1 MTARVALV
9 LVSHSA
15 ELARGT
21 AELAAQM
28 APDVLV
34 RGVGGGPDGGLGTSL
49 DAVQKV
55 LGEVLTALADI
66 ASVEGGLRESDGGSD
81 DDRSDDGRSDDGGVV
96 VLGDLGSSVLTVEAV
111 LELDE
116 SLAEHVVLARAPFV
130 EGAVAAAVT
139 AHGGAD
145 LTTVL
150 ESANASIRMFAA
162 IEAAQSP
169 AASGTASD
177 DGPDGG
183 PDDGPD
189 GESGSSRT
197 VTVRNPLGLH
207 ARPAA
212 LVSRKVA
219 ELGATVTID
228 GVDASSVLQLM
239 ALGATQGRELRVEA
253 TGERAA
259 EAVATVVEMIDGGF
273 GEV

>member
-21 AELAAQM
+21 AELAEQM
-28 APDVLV
+28 APDVLI

-55 LGEVLTALADI
+55 LGEVLTTLADDP
-66 ASVEGGLRESDGGSD
+66 SVGVGDLGAGDGGT
-81 DDRSDDGRSDDGGVV
+81 DDGGVV

-145 LTTVL
+145 LATVL
-150 ESANASIRMFAA
+150 ESANASVRMFAA

-169 AASGTASD
+169 EASGTTS
-177 DGPDGG
+177 GGEPDGG
-183 PDDGPD
+183 
-189 GESGSSRT
+189 SGSSRT

-219 ELGATVTID
+219 ELGAAVTID

-259 EAVATVVEMIDGGF
+259 EAVATVVEMIDAGF

>member
-1 MTARVALV
+1 
-9 LVSHSA
+9 
-15 ELARGT
+15 
-21 AELAAQM
+21 
-28 APDVLV
+28 
-34 RGVGGGPDGGLGTSL
+34 VGGGPDGGLGTSL
-49 DAVQKV
+49 DAVQK
-55 LGEVLTALADI
+55 ALADVLTI
-66 ASVEGGLRESDGGSD
+66 LADGVP
-81 DDRSDDGRSDDGGVV
+81 DGGGVV
-96 VLGDLGSSVLTVEAV
+96 VLGDLGSSVLTVEAA

-116 SLAEHVVLARAPFV
+116 SLAERVVLARAPFV

-145 LTTVL
+145 LATVL
-150 ESANASIRMFAA
+150 ESANASVRMFAA
-162 IEAAQSP
+162 IEAAQSLEAGGAALD
-169 AASGTASD
+169 AASGE
-177 DGPDGG
+177 
-183 PDDGPD
+183 
-189 GESGSSRT
+189 ESQNSRT

-219 ELGATVTID
+219 ELGAAVTVD

-259 EAVATVVEMIDGGF
+259 EAVSTVVEMIEAGF

>member
-1 MTARVALV
+1 MTARVALL

-15 ELARGT
+15 ELARGA
-21 AELAAQM
+21 AELAGQM
-28 APDVLV
+28 APDVLI
-34 RGVGGGPDGGLGTSL
+34 RGVGGGPGGGLGTSL
-49 DAVQKV
+49 DAVQKA
-55 LGEVLTALADI
+55 LDDVLTTLADN
-66 ASVEGGLRESDGGSD
+66 ADG
-81 DDRSDDGRSDDGGVV
+81 GGVV
-96 VLGDLGSSVLTVEAV
+96 VLGDLGSSVLTVEAA

-116 SLAEHVVLARAPFV
+116 SLAERVVLARAPFV

-145 LTTVL
+145 LAAVL
-150 ESANASIRMFAA
+150 ESANASVRMFAA
-162 IEAAQSP
+162 VEAARSP
-169 AASGTASD
+169 EAG
-177 DGPDGG
+177 GPPSDGG
-183 PDDGPD
+183 AD
-189 GESGSSRT
+189 GETETSRT

-259 EAVATVVEMIDGGF
+259 EAVTTVVEMIHAGF

>member
-1 MTARVALV
+1 MALV
-9 LVSHSA
+9 LVSHSV
-15 ELARGT
+15 ELARGV
-21 AELAAQM
+21 AELAEQM
-28 APDVLV
+28 APDVLI

-49 DAVQKV
+49 DAVQKA
-55 LGEVLTALADI
+55 LAEVLTALADDT
-66 ASVEGGLRESDGGSD
+66 AGDDAGGGADG
-81 DDRSDDGRSDDGGVV
+81 GGVV

-116 SLAEHVVLARAPFV
+116 SLTERVVLARAPFV

-145 LTTVL
+145 LGAVL
-150 ESANASIRMFAA
+150 ESATASIRMFAA
-162 IEAAQSP
+162 SEATQP
-169 AASGTASD
+169 PEASGATS
-177 DGPDGG
+177 G
-183 PDDGPD
+183 
-189 GESGSSRT
+189 GESESSRT

>member
-21 AELAAQM
+21 AELAEQM
-28 APDVLV
+28 APDVLI

-49 DAVQKV
+49 DAVQK
-55 LGEVLTALADI
+55 ALADVLTI
-66 ASVEGGLRESDGGSD
+66 LTDGVGDAGPLDAVGQRADAPDGGT
-81 DDRSDDGRSDDGGVV
+81 RGGVV
-96 VLGDLGSSVLTVEAV
+96 VLGDLGSSVLTVEAA

-116 SLAEHVVLARAPFV
+116 SLAERVVLARAPFV

-145 LTTVL
+145 LGTVL
-150 ESANASIRMFAA
+150 ESANASVRMFAA

-169 AASGTASD
+169 EA
-177 DGPDGG
+177 GG
-183 PDDGPD
+183 PT
-189 GESGSSRT
+189 SGGQSEISQT

-219 ELGATVTID
+219 ELGAAVTID

-259 EAVATVVEMIDGGF
+259 EAVTTVVEMIEAGF

>member
-21 AELAAQM
+21 AELAEQM
-28 APDVLV
+28 APDVLI

-55 LGEVLTALADI
+55 LGDVLTALADSAARDI
-66 ASVEGGLRESDGGSD
+66 GAPGASAEG
-81 DDRSDDGRSDDGGVV
+81 GGVV
-96 VLGDLGSSVLTVEAV
+96 VLGDLGSSVLTVEAA

-116 SLAEHVVLARAPFV
+116 SLTEHVVLARAPFV

-145 LTTVL
+145 LATVL
-150 ESANASIRMFAA
+150 ESANASVRMFAA
-162 IEAAQSP
+162 VEAARSP
-169 AASGTASD
+169 EAGGTTS
-177 DGPDGG
+177 
-183 PDDGPD
+183 D
-189 GESGSSRT
+189 GEAGGETESSRT

-259 EAVATVVEMIDGGF
+259 EAVTTVVEMIHAGF

>member
-15 ELARGT
+15 ELARGA
-21 AELAAQM
+21 AELAEQM
-28 APDVLV
+28 APDVLI

-49 DAVQKV
+49 DAVQKA
-55 LGEVLTALADI
+55 LGEILTTLADDSSR
-66 ASVEGGLRESDGGSD
+66 ATGDLGGADAGT
-81 DDRSDDGRSDDGGVV
+81 DGGVV
-96 VLGDLGSSVLTVEAV
+96 VLGDLGSSILTVEAV

-116 SLAEHVVLARAPFV
+116 SLAERVVLARAPFV

-145 LTTVL
+145 LATVL
-150 ESANASIRMFAA
+150 ESANSSVRMFAT
-162 IEAAQSP
+162 IGAAQP
-169 AASGTASD
+169 PEPSGTT
-177 DGPDGG
+177 PDAGS
-183 PDDGPD
+183 D
-189 GESGSSRT
+189 GEPGGETQSSRT

-253 TGERAA
+253 TGDRAA
-259 EAVATVVEMIDGGF
+259 EAVATVVEMIDAGF

>member
-21 AELAAQM
+21 AELAEQM
-28 APDVLV
+28 APDVLI

-55 LGEVLTALADI
+55 LGDVLTTLANS
-66 ASVEGGLRESDGGSD
+66 AAG
-81 DDRSDDGRSDDGGVV
+81 GGVV
-96 VLGDLGSSVLTVEAV
+96 VLGDLGSSVLTVEAA

-116 SLAEHVVLARAPFV
+116 SLTEHVVLARAPFV

-145 LTTVL
+145 LAAVL
-150 ESANASIRMFAA
+150 ESANASVRMFAA
-162 IEAAQSP
+162 VEAARSP
-169 AASGTASD
+169 EA
-177 DGPDGG
+177 GG
-183 PDDGPD
+183 PPSD
-189 GESGSSRT
+189 GEAGGETETSRT
-197 VTVRNPLGLH
+197 VIVRNPLGLH

-259 EAVATVVEMIDGGF
+259 EAVNTVVEMIHAGF

>member
-15 ELARGT
+15 ELARGA
-21 AELAAQM
+21 AELAEQM
-28 APDVLV
+28 APDVLI

-49 DAVQKV
+49 DAVHKA
-55 LGEVLTALADI
+55 LGDILMTLADN
-66 ASVEGGLRESDGGSD
+66 ASRATGDLGGAGEAGDE
-81 DDRSDDGRSDDGGVV
+81 GGVV
-96 VLGDLGSSVLTVEAV
+96 VLGDLGSSILTVEAV

-116 SLAEHVVLARAPFV
+116 SLAERVVLARAPFV

-145 LTTVL
+145 LATVL
-150 ESANASIRMFAA
+150 ESANASVRMFAT

-169 AASGTASD
+169 EASGTTSD
-177 DGPDGG
+177 AGS
-183 PDDGPD
+183 D
-189 GESGSSRT
+189 GEPEGEAQSSRT

-253 TGERAA
+253 TGDRAA
-259 EAVATVVEMIDGGF
+259 EAVATVVKMIDAGF

>member
-15 ELARGT
+15 ELARGA
-21 AELAAQM
+21 AELAEQM
-28 APDVLV
+28 APDVLI

-49 DAVQKV
+49 DAVQK
-55 LGEVLTALADI
+55 ALADVLTI
-66 ASVEGGLRESDGGSD
+66 LAD
-81 DDRSDDGRSDDGGVV
+81 DAPDGGVV
-96 VLGDLGSSVLTVEAV
+96 VLGDLGSSVLTVESA
-111 LELDE
+111 LELDD
-116 SLAEHVVLARAPFV
+116 SLAGHVVLARAPFV

-145 LTTVL
+145 LGTVL
-150 ESANASIRMFAA
+150 ESANASVRMFAA

-169 AASGTASD
+169 EASGPASD
-177 DGPDGG
+177 
-183 PDDGPD
+183 
-189 GESGSSRT
+189 GEGENART

-219 ELGATVTID
+219 ELGAAVTID

-239 ALGATQGRELRVEA
+239 ALGATQGREVRVEA

-259 EAVATVVEMIDGGF
+259 EAVATVVEMIEAGF

>member
-15 ELARGT
+15 DLARGA
-21 AELAAQM
+21 AELAGQM

-34 RGVGGGPDGGLGTSL
+34 RGVGGGPGGGLGTSL
-49 DAVQKV
+49 DAIQKN
-55 LGEVLTALADI
+55 LAEVLAALADI
-66 ASVEGGLRESDGGSD
+66 APTNGTPGNGVPDG
-81 DDRSDDGRSDDGGVV
+81 GGVV
-96 VLGDLGSSVLTVEAV
+96 VLGDLGSSVLTVEAA

-116 SLAEHVVLARAPFV
+116 SLAERVVLAHAPFV

-145 LTTVL
+145 LDAVV
-150 ESANASIRMFAA
+150 ESANASVRMFPA
-162 IEAAQSP
+162 IEAGQAP
-169 AASGTASD
+169 EASGTASA
-177 DGPDGG
+177 DGSAS
-183 PDDGPD
+183 
-189 GESGSSRT
+189 SGT

-219 ELGATVTID
+219 ELGAVVTID

-239 ALGATQGRELRVEA
+239 ALGATRGRELRVEA
-253 TGERAA
+253 TGDGAA
-259 EAVATVVEMIDGGF
+259 EAVATVVEMIHAGF

>member
-15 ELARGT
+15 ELARGA
-21 AELAAQM
+21 AELAGQM

-49 DAVQKV
+49 DAIQKN
-55 LGEVLTALADI
+55 LAEVLAALAD
-66 ASVEGGLRESDGGSD
+66 AALADAALADAERAEAEQADGAGDSGVPVG
-81 DDRSDDGRSDDGGVV
+81 RAPDGGGVV
-96 VLGDLGSSVLTVEAV
+96 VLGDLGSSVLTVESA

-116 SLAEHVVLARAPFV
+116 SLAERVVLARAPFV

-145 LTTVL
+145 LAAVL
-150 ESANASIRMFAA
+150 ESANASVRVFAV
-162 IEAAQSP
+162 IEAAQ
-169 AASGTASD
+169 ALDANGTTSGE
-177 DGPDGG
+177 
-183 PDDGPD
+183 
-189 GESGSSRT
+189 ESQTSRT

-219 ELGATVTID
+219 ELGAVMTID

-259 EAVATVVEMIDGGF
+259 EAVATVVQMIDAGF

>member
-21 AELAAQM
+21 AELAEQM
-28 APDVLV
+28 APDVLI

-55 LGEVLTALADI
+55 LGEVLTTLADG
-66 ASVEGGLRESDGGSD
+66 AGAEG
-81 DDRSDDGRSDDGGVV
+81 GGVV
-96 VLGDLGSSVLTVEAV
+96 VLGDLGSSVLTVEAA

-116 SLAEHVVLARAPFV
+116 SLTEHVVLARAPFV

-145 LTTVL
+145 LATVL
-150 ESANASIRMFAA
+150 ESANASVRMFAA
-162 IEAAQSP
+162 VEAARSP
-169 AASGTASD
+169 EA
-177 DGPDGG
+177 GG
-183 PDDGPD
+183 PPSD
-189 GESGSSRT
+189 GEAGGETETSRT
-197 VTVRNPLGLH
+197 VIVRNPLGLH

-259 EAVATVVEMIDGGF
+259 EAVNTVVEMIHAGF

>member
-21 AELAAQM
+21 AELAEQM
-28 APDVLV
+28 APDVLI
-34 RGVGGGPDGGLGTSL
+34 RGVGGGPGGGLGTSL
-49 DAVQKV
+49 DAVQKA
-55 LGEVLTALADI
+55 LGDVLTTLADS
-66 ASVEGGLRESDGGSD
+66 AARGAAAGADAAGTG
-81 DDRSDDGRSDDGGVV
+81 GGVV
-96 VLGDLGSSVLTVEAV
+96 VLGDLGSSVLTVEAA

-116 SLAEHVVLARAPFV
+116 SLTEHVVLARAPFV

-145 LTTVL
+145 LATVL
-150 ESANASIRMFAA
+150 ESANASVRMFEAV
-162 IEAAQSP
+162 EAAPSP
-169 AASGTASD
+169 EASGPPS
-177 DGPDGG
+177 
-183 PDDGPD
+183 D
-189 GESGSSRT
+189 GEAGGTAGGETETSRT
-197 VTVRNPLGLH
+197 VVVRNPLGLH

-259 EAVATVVEMIDGGF
+259 EAVATVVEMIHAGF

>member
-21 AELAAQM
+21 AELAEQM
-28 APDVLV
+28 APDVLI
-34 RGVGGGPDGGLGTSL
+34 RGVGGGPGGGLGTSL
-49 DAVQKV
+49 DAVQKA
-55 LGEVLTALADI
+55 LEDVLTTLADSAARDI
-66 ASVEGGLRESDGGSD
+66 GTRGGSD
-81 DDRSDDGRSDDGGVV
+81 GGGVV
-96 VLGDLGSSVLTVEAV
+96 VLGDLGSSVLTVEAA

-116 SLAEHVVLARAPFV
+116 TLAERVVLARAPFV

-145 LTTVL
+145 LATVL
-150 ESANASIRMFAA
+150 ESANASVRMFAA
-162 IEAAQSP
+162 VEAARSP
-169 AASGTASD
+169 EAG
-177 DGPDGG
+177 GPSSDGG
-183 PDDGPD
+183 AGD
-189 GESGSSRT
+189 ETESSRT
-197 VTVRNPLGLH
+197 VVVRNPLGLH

-259 EAVATVVEMIDGGF
+259 EAVATVVEMIHAGF

>member
-15 ELARGT
+15 ELARGA
-21 AELAAQM
+21 AELAGQM

-49 DAVQKV
+49 DAIQKT
-55 LGEVLTALADI
+55 LEEVLAVLA
-66 ASVEGGLRESDGGSD
+66 EGGASAAG
-81 DDRSDDGRSDDGGVV
+81 GGVV
-96 VLGDLGSSVLTVEAV
+96 VLGDLGSSVLTVEAA
-111 LELDE
+111 LELDDT
-116 SLAEHVVLARAPFV
+116 LAEHAVLARAPFV

-145 LTTVL
+145 RDAVL
-150 ESANASIRMFAA
+150 ASANASVGMFAA

-169 AASGTASD
+169 TAGEAPSAPAAEG
-177 DGPDGG
+177 
-183 PDDGPD
+183 
-189 GESGSSRT
+189 SRT

-219 ELGATVTID
+219 ELGASVTID

-239 ALGATQGRELRVEA
+239 ALGATRGRELRVEA
-253 TGERAA
+253 TGDGAA
-259 EAVATVVEMIDGGF
+259 EAVTTVVEMIESGF

>member
-15 ELARGT
+15 DLARGVV
-21 AELAAQM
+21 ELAEQM
-28 APDVLV
+28 APDVLI

-49 DAVQKV
+49 DAVQKS
-55 LGEVLTALADI
+55 LAEVLTLLA
-66 ASVEGGLRESDGGSD
+66 DGGSVNGA
-81 DDRSDDGRSDDGGVV
+81 DDGAPVGASPDGGGVV
-96 VLGDLGSSVLTVEAV
+96 VLGDLGSSVLTVESA

-116 SLAEHVVLARAPFV
+116 SLAERVVLARAPFV

-139 AHGGAD
+139 AHGGAG
-145 LTTVL
+145 LAAVL
-150 ESANASIRMFAA
+150 ESANASVRVFAV
-162 IEAAQSP
+162 IEAAHALDAN
-169 AASGTASD
+169 AATSD
-177 DGPDGG
+177 ED
-183 PDDGPD
+183 
-189 GESGSSRT
+189 SQTSRT

-219 ELGATVTID
+219 ELGAVMTID

-259 EAVATVVEMIDGGF
+259 EAVATVVQMIDAGF

>member
-21 AELAAQM
+21 AELAVQM

-49 DAVQKV
+49 DAVQK
-55 LGEVLTALADI
+55 ALADVLTI
-66 ASVEGGLRESDGGSD
+66 LADDAAAAAAASGGDVGAGPGGAH
-81 DDRSDDGRSDDGGVV
+81 DGGVV
-96 VLGDLGSSVLTVEAV
+96 VLGDLGSSVLTVEAA

-116 SLAEHVVLARAPFV
+116 SLAERVVLARAPFV

-145 LTTVL
+145 LGTVL
-150 ESANASIRMFAA
+150 ESANASVRMFAA
-162 IEAAQSP
+162 IEAAQ
-169 AASGTASD
+169 AAEAAESAVAGAATSD
-177 DGPDGG
+177 R
-183 PDDGPD
+183 
-189 GESGSSRT
+189 ESRSAGT

-219 ELGATVTID
+219 ELGAAVTID

-239 ALGATQGRELRVEA
+239 ALGATRGRELRVEA
-253 TGERAA
+253 TGEQAA
-259 EAVATVVEMIDGGF
+259 EAVATVVEMIGSGF

>member
-21 AELAAQM
+21 AQLAEQM
-28 APDVLV
+28 APDVLI

-49 DAVQKV
+49 DAVQK
-55 LGEVLTALADI
+55 ALADVLTI
-66 ASVEGGLRESDGGSD
+66 LADGAPDGGMAGVD
-81 DDRSDDGRSDDGGVV
+81 TLGAAPDGGVV
-96 VLGDLGSSVLTVEAV
+96 VLGDLGSSVLTVEAA
-111 LELDE
+111 LELDD
-116 SLAEHVVLARAPFV
+116 SLAERVVLARAPFV

-145 LTTVL
+145 LTAVL
-150 ESANASIRMFAA
+150 ESANASVRMFAA
-162 IEAAQSP
+162 IEAAQSLEADGAP
-169 AASGTASD
+169 SGT
-177 DGPDGG
+177 
-183 PDDGPD
+183 
-189 GESGSSRT
+189 ESQTSRT

-219 ELGATVTID
+219 ELGAAVTID

-239 ALGATQGRELRVEA
+239 ALGATRGRELRVEA
-253 TGERAA
+253 TGERSA
-259 EAVATVVEMIDGGF
+259 EAVATVVEMIEAGF

>member
-15 ELARGT
+15 DLARGA
-21 AELAAQM
+21 AELAGQM

-49 DAVQKV
+49 DAIQKT
-55 LGEVLTALADI
+55 LEEVLAVLSDAGAD
-66 ASVEGGLRESDGGSD
+66 AGAAG
-81 DDRSDDGRSDDGGVV
+81 GGVV
-96 VLGDLGSSVLTVEAV
+96 VLGDLGSSVLTVEAA
-111 LELDE
+111 LELDDA
-116 SLAEHVVLARAPFV
+116 LAEHVVLARAPFV

-139 AHGGAD
+139 AHGGAGLD
-145 LTTVL
+145 AVL
-150 ESANASIRMFAA
+150 ASATASAGMFAA
-162 IEAAQSP
+162 IEAAQATGAGETVP
-169 AASGTASD
+169 AEAAEG
-177 DGPDGG
+177 
-183 PDDGPD
+183 
-189 GESGSSRT
+189 SRT

-219 ELGATVTID
+219 ELGASVTID

-239 ALGATQGRELRVEA
+239 ALGATRGRELRVEA
-253 TGERAA
+253 TGDGAA
-259 EAVATVVEMIDGGF
+259 EAVATVVEMIEAGF

>member
-15 ELARGT
+15 ELARGA
-21 AELAAQM
+21 AELAGQM
-28 APDVLV
+28 APDVLI

-55 LGEVLTALADI
+55 LAEVLTILADG
-66 ASVEGGLRESDGGSD
+66 AADGDAAGAAPES
-81 DDRSDDGRSDDGGVV
+81 GGVV
-96 VLGDLGSSVLTVEAV
+96 VLGDLGSSVLTVEAA

-116 SLAEHVVLARAPFV
+116 SLVERVVLARAPFV

-145 LTTVL
+145 LAAVL
-150 ESANASIRMFAA
+150 ESANASVRMFAA
-162 IEAAQSP
+162 IEAAQAP
-169 AASGTASD
+169 GASGTT
-177 DGPDGG
+177 
-183 PDDGPD
+183 
-189 GESGSSRT
+189 SGTDSERSRT

-219 ELGATVTID
+219 ELGAAVTID

-259 EAVATVVEMIDGGF
+259 EAVATVVEMIDSGF

>member
-15 ELARGT
+15 ELARGV
-21 AELAAQM
+21 AELAGQM
-28 APDVLV
+28 APDVLI

-49 DAVQKV
+49 DAVQKAFA
-55 LGEVLTALADI
+55 EVLTELADD
-66 ASVEGGLRESDGGSD
+66 AADSGTAADA
-81 DDRSDDGRSDDGGVV
+81 DGGVV

-116 SLAEHVVLARAPFV
+116 SLAERVVLARAPFV

-145 LTTVL
+145 RAAVL
-150 ESANASIRMFAA
+150 ESANASVRMFTA

-169 AASGTASD
+169 EPGGTTSAA
-177 DGPDGG
+177 
-183 PDDGPD
+183 
-189 GESGSSRT
+189 ESQTSRT

-219 ELGATVTID
+219 ELGAAVTID

-259 EAVATVVEMIDGGF
+259 EAVATVVDMIEAGF

>member
-15 ELARGT
+15 DLARGA
-21 AELAAQM
+21 AELAGQM

-49 DAVQKV
+49 DAIQKN
-55 LGEVLTALADI
+55 LTEVLAELSDAAVADADLADAA
-66 ASVEGGLRESDGGSD
+66 ASDAATGGGS
-81 DDRSDDGRSDDGGVV
+81 GGGVV

-116 SLAEHVVLARAPFV
+116 YLAERVVLARAPFI

-145 LTTVL
+145 LGTVL
-150 ESANASIRMFAA
+150 ESANASVRMFAT

-169 AASGTASD
+169 EAGGAASGE
-177 DGPDGG
+177 
-183 PDDGPD
+183 
-189 GESGSSRT
+189 ESQSSRT

-212 LVSRKVA
+212 LVTRKVA
-219 ELGATVTID
+219 ELGAAVTID

-239 ALGATQGRELRVEA
+239 ALGATRGRELRVEA
-253 TGERAA
+253 TGEQAA
-259 EAVATVVEMIDGGF
+259 EAVATVVEMIESGF

>member
-21 AELAAQM
+21 AELAEQM
-28 APDVLV
+28 APDVLI
-34 RGVGGGPDGGLGTSL
+34 RGVGGGPGGGLGTSL
-49 DAVQKV
+49 DAVQKA
-55 LGEVLTALADI
+55 LGDVLTTLADS
-66 ASVEGGLRESDGGSD
+66 AARDTADGAD
-81 DDRSDDGRSDDGGVV
+81 DAGTGGGVV
-96 VLGDLGSSVLTVEAV
+96 VLGDLGSSVLTVEAA

-116 SLAEHVVLARAPFV
+116 SLTEHVVLARAPFV

-145 LTTVL
+145 LATVL
-150 ESANASIRMFAA
+150 ESANASVRMFAA
-162 IEAAQSP
+162 VEAARSP
-169 AASGTASD
+169 EAG
-177 DGPDGG
+177 GPRSEGESDGG
-183 PDDGPD
+183 AG
-189 GESGSSRT
+189 GETESSRT

-259 EAVATVVEMIDGGF
+259 EAVATVVEMIHAGF

>member
-21 AELAAQM
+21 AELAEQM
-28 APDVLV
+28 APDVLI
-34 RGVGGGPDGGLGTSL
+34 RGVGGGPGGGLGTSL
-49 DAVQKV
+49 DAVQKA
-55 LGEVLTALADI
+55 LGDVLTTLADSAARDI
-66 ASVEGGLRESDGGSD
+66 GAPGGTPAGGTDG
-81 DDRSDDGRSDDGGVV
+81 GGVV
-96 VLGDLGSSVLTVEAV
+96 VLGDLGSSVLTVEAA

-116 SLAEHVVLARAPFV
+116 SLTEHVVLARAPFV

-145 LTTVL
+145 LATVL
-150 ESANASIRMFAA
+150 ESANASVRMFAA
-162 IEAAQSP
+162 VEAARSP
-169 AASGTASD
+169 EA
-177 DGPDGG
+177 GG
-183 PDDGPD
+183 PPSD
-189 GESGSSRT
+189 GEAGGRMGGETESSRT

-259 EAVATVVEMIDGGF
+259 EAVTTVVEMIHAGF

>member
-15 ELARGT
+15 ELARGV
-21 AELAAQM
+21 AELAEQM
-28 APDVLV
+28 APDVLI

-49 DAVQKV
+49 DAVQKA
-55 LGEVLTALADI
+55 LAEVLTTLADD
-66 ASVEGGLRESDGGSD
+66 ASG
-81 DDRSDDGRSDDGGVV
+81 GGVV
-96 VLGDLGSSVLTVEAV
+96 VLGDLGSSVLTVEAA
-111 LELDE
+111 LELDDA
-116 SLAEHVVLARAPFV
+116 LAEHVVLARAPFV

-145 LTTVL
+145 LATVL
-150 ESANASIRMFAA
+150 ESATASVRMFAA
-162 IEAAQSP
+162 IEAARP
-169 AASGTASD
+169 TEPTEPGGTSLGGEAG
-177 DGPDGG
+177 DGQG
-183 PDDGPD
+183 
-189 GESGSSRT
+189 GESQTSRT

-253 TGERAA
+253 AGERAA
-259 EAVATVVEMIDGGF
+259 EAVATVVEMIDAGF

>member
-15 ELARGT
+15 ELARGA
-21 AELAAQM
+21 AELAGQM
-28 APDVLV
+28 APDVLI

-49 DAVQKV
+49 DTVQKAFA
-55 LGEVLTALADI
+55 EVLTALADD
-66 ASVEGGLRESDGGSD
+66 APDGGTAD
-81 DDRSDDGRSDDGGVV
+81 NAAGGIV

-116 SLAEHVVLARAPFV
+116 ALAERVVLARAPFV

-145 LTTVL
+145 LGTVL
-150 ESANASIRMFAA
+150 ESANASVGMFAA

-169 AASGTASD
+169 EPSGAPS
-177 DGPDGG
+177 G
-183 PDDGPD
+183 
-189 GESGSSRT
+189 GESQNSRT

-219 ELGATVTID
+219 ELGAAVTID

-259 EAVATVVEMIDGGF
+259 EAVATVADMIEAGF

>member
-15 ELARGT
+15 ELARGVAQL
-21 AELAAQM
+21 AEQM
-28 APDVLV
+28 APDVLI

-49 DAVQKV
+49 DAVQK
-55 LGEVLTALADI
+55 ALADVLTI
-66 ASVEGGLRESDGGSD
+66 LADAAPDAAPDGGPAGAD
-81 DDRSDDGRSDDGGVV
+81 ALGAAVDGGVV
-96 VLGDLGSSVLTVEAV
+96 VLGDLGSSVLTVEAA
-111 LELDE
+111 LELDD
-116 SLAEHVVLARAPFV
+116 SLAERVVLARAPFV

-145 LTTVL
+145 LTAVL
-150 ESANASIRMFAA
+150 ESASASVRMFAA
-162 IEAAQSP
+162 VEAAQSLEEDGAP
-169 AASGTASD
+169 SG
-177 DGPDGG
+177 
-183 PDDGPD
+183 
-189 GESGSSRT
+189 GESQTSRT
-197 VTVRNPLGLH
+197 VTVRNSLGLH

-219 ELGATVTID
+219 ELGAAVTID

-259 EAVATVVEMIDGGF
+259 EAVSTVVEMIEAGF

>member
-15 ELARGT
+15 ELARGA
-21 AELAAQM
+21 AELAGQM

-49 DAVQKV
+49 DAIQET
-55 LGEVLTALADI
+55 LEEVLATLAE
-66 ASVEGGLRESDGGSD
+66 AAGAADGAPVPG
-81 DDRSDDGRSDDGGVV
+81 GGVV
-96 VLGDLGSSVLTVEAV
+96 VLGGLGSSVLTVEAA
-111 LELDE
+111 LELDDT
-116 SLAEHVVLARAPFV
+116 LAEHAVLARAPFV

-145 LTTVL
+145 RDAVL
-150 ESANASIRMFAA
+150 ASANASVGMFAA
-162 IEAAQSP
+162 IGAAQSP
-169 AASGTASD
+169 ET
-177 DGPDGG
+177 
-183 PDDGPD
+183 
-189 GESGSSRT
+189 GEATSAPPAEGSRT

-219 ELGATVTID
+219 ELGASVTID

-239 ALGATQGRELRVEA
+239 ALGATKGRELRVEA
-253 TGERAA
+253 TGDGAA
-259 EAVATVVEMIDGGF
+259 EAVRTVADMIESGF

>member
-15 ELARGT
+15 ELARGA
-21 AELAAQM
+21 AELAEQM
-28 APDVLV
+28 APDVLI

-55 LGEVLTALADI
+55 LDDVLTTLADNT
-66 ASVEGGLRESDGGSD
+66 ADNTAGGTG
-81 DDRSDDGRSDDGGVV
+81 GGVV
-96 VLGDLGSSVLTVEAV
+96 VLGDLGSSVLTVEAA

-116 SLAEHVVLARAPFV
+116 SLTERVVLARAPFV

-145 LTTVL
+145 LATVL
-150 ESANASIRMFAA
+150 ESANASVRMFAA
-162 IEAAQSP
+162 VEAARSP
-169 AASGTASD
+169 EAG
-177 DGPDGG
+177 GPPSDGG
-183 PDDGPD
+183 AD
-189 GESGSSRT
+189 GETETSRT

-259 EAVATVVEMIDGGF
+259 EAVTTVVEMIHAGF

>member
-15 ELARGT
+15 DLARGA
-21 AELAAQM
+21 AELAGQM

-49 DAVQKV
+49 DAIQKN
-55 LGEVLTALADI
+55 LSEVLAALSDAALADTALAD
-66 ASVEGGLRESDGGSD
+66 AAPARGALGSSAGGTPG
-81 DDRSDDGRSDDGGVV
+81 GGVV
-96 VLGDLGSSVLTVEAV
+96 VLGDLGSSVLTVEAA

-116 SLAEHVVLARAPFV
+116 SLAECVVLARAPFV

-145 LTTVL
+145 LDTVL
-150 ESANASIRMFAA
+150 ESANASVRMFAA
-162 IEAAQSP
+162 IEAGQSP
-169 AASGTASD
+169 EASEAASA
-177 DGPDGG
+177 GG
-183 PDDGPD
+183 V
-189 GESGSSRT
+189 GSSGR

-239 ALGATQGRELRVEA
+239 ALGATQGRELLVEA
-253 TGERAA
+253 TGDGAA
-259 EAVATVVEMIDGGF
+259 EAVATVVAMIDAGF